1 MTTKEVIALA
11 AAGVNLAT
19 LAKIVAAFPEDT
31 PTKGGLPVTPTA
43 VQGAA
48 PEPKAPPA
56 SGAFEDIMKALGELK
71 ESVITT
77 NIQNSRQPEEVS
89 AEAYLASIINPEVV
103 K

>member
-19 LAKIVAAFPEDT
+19 LAKIVAAFQEDVPARAVTLAT
-31 PTKGGLPVTPTA
+31 PAT
-43 VQGAA
+43 VQGTD

-56 SGAFEDIMKALGELK
+56 SGTFEDIMKALGELK

>member
-11 AAGVNLAT
+11 AAGVNLTT
-19 LAKIVAAFPEDT
+19 LAKIVAAFPEDA
-31 PTKGGLPVTPTA
+31 PAKGGLPATPTA

-48 PEPKAPPA
+48 PEPKTPPT
-56 SGAFEDIMKALGELK
+56 SGSFEDIMKALGELK

-77 NIQNSRQPEEVS
+77 NIQNSQQPAEVS